1 MTQVEDFISL
11 QEGETRQIMQ
21 YLHDV
26 LAGELGL
33 VDKIRYRIP
42 FYYHKSWICYSNP
55 LKSNGVELAFLRG
68 NELSNEQGI
77 LDFKGRKQVAGIE
90 LRTFSEIPRAAIY
103 EIIQEA
109 LILDEIKPYASKRT
123 KKTNL

>member
-1 MTQVEDFISL
+1 MTQVEDFIS
-11 QEGETRQIMQ
+11 QQTGEPQRIMQ
-21 YLHDV
+21 YLHNV
-26 LAGELGL
+26 LGHDLGL

-42 FYYHKSWICYSNP
+42 FYYHKSWICYINP
-55 LKSNGVELAFLRG
+55 IKHNGVELAFLRG

-109 LILDEIKPYASKRT
+109 LILDEIKPYTSKRI
-123 KKTNL
+123 N